1 MRGRE
6 AGSAV
11 PGSPAV
17 QRPAYLPDDPSLT
30 VAPSGALAIDGCDV
44 MEIIAEYGAPVWVIS
59 DSTIRSN
66 LDDMN
71 AEFAH
76 HYPSVRVLYA
86 SKANMEPAVLQIVRE
101 AGAGLD
107 VVTAGQIHLAT
118 VAGFEPADLVFN
130 GNSKTLAELSW
141 AIVNGIGM
149 INVDSLDELD
159 ALIEMTAEHERHVDV
174 AFRLALDPAD
184 FEADDPIHATQLRE
198 SKFGMPRAD
207 VLVAARRTVGSR
219 WLSVIGVHSHLG
231 FTAYGNVPYSH
242 GFELDRRRR
251 QVRQVMSLVESLQA
265 ELGIQATV
273 INLGGGF
280 RRGRPEGYG
289 PARLRSFAP
298 IDQVA
303 QAIAE
308 EIRSACA
315 KQGLPLPL
323 LMLEAGGY
331 VVSDAVV
338 FLAKVGFTKTIVH
351 GDQGRDWAFLEDT
364 SAYHFV
370 RRLLADFY
378 HHPLLANRPHVP
390 PAGRIT
396 IAGATCAEDSV
407 ATDVPFPSVVR
418 GDVVALLDQGAY
430 AESISSDYCAIP
442 LPAVVLARD
451 GQALL
456 IRRRTN
462 PTELASQFFLPPP
475 RALRPDT
482 RPTGQ

>member
-1 MRGRE
+1 MGSRE
-6 AGSAV
+6 ADPAV
-11 PGSPAV
+11 PHLPPAT
-17 QRPAYLPDDPSLT
+17 RPAYLPSDPSLT

-44 MEIIAEYGAPVWVIS
+44 MEIIAHCGAPVWVIS

-66 LDDMN
+66 LDDIN
-71 AEFAH
+71 AAFAG

-86 SKANMEPAVLQIVRE
+86 SKANPEPAVLQIARE

-107 VVTAGQIHLAT
+107 VVTAGHVSLA
-118 VAGFEPADLVFN
+118 VAAGFDPADLFFN

-149 INVDSLDELD
+149 INVDSLSELD
-159 ALIEMTAEHERHVDV
+159 VLIALTAEHERHVDI
-174 AFRLALDPAD
+174 AFRLALDPAG
-184 FEADDPIHATQLRE
+184 FMADDPVHAAQLRE
-198 SKFGMPRAD
+198 SKFGMPRGD
-207 VLVAARRTVGSR
+207 VLVAARTALGSQWIR
-219 WLSVIGVHSHLG
+219 VVGVHSHLG

-242 GFELDRRRR
+242 RVELDRRRQ
-251 QVRQVMSLVESLQA
+251 QVHQVMSLVGSLES
-265 ELGIQATV
+265 ELGIHTTV
-273 INLGGGF
+273 VNLGGGF

-298 IDQVA
+298 IDEVA

-315 KQGLPLPL
+315 NEGLALPL

-351 GDQGRDWAFLEDT
+351 GEERRDWAFLEDT

-370 RRLLADFY
+370 RRLLSDFY
-378 HHPLLANRPHVP
+378 HHPLLANRPDEP

-430 AESISSDYCAIP
+430 CEAVSSDYCAIP

-456 IRRRTN
+456 VRRRESAA
-462 PTELASQFFLPPP
+462 ELASQFLLPPQ
-475 RALRPDT
+475 RTRNAGT
-482 RPTGQ
+482 RPTGP